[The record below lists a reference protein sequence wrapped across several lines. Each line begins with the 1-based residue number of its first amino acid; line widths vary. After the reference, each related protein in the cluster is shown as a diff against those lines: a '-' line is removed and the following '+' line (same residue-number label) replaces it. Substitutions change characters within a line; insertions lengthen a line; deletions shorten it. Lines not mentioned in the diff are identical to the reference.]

1 MGNLTDL
8 KVGSIVKVKGDPF
21 LIVSNSFMRKDAG
34 KPVMRT
40 KLKNLITGNS
50 LDKTFL
56 AGESFEF
63 AEIERKKCQYLYK
76 DAEEAHFMDNES
88 FEQFTLKI
96 NDIESTLKFLKDD
109 EEVHVT
115 FYEGIPISV
124 QAPIKIT
131 LEITETTPGV
141 KGDTVSGGSKQATVE
156 TGAVITV
163 PLFIKE
169 GDKVVINT
177 DTESYDSR
185 A

>member
-8 KVGSIVKVKGDPF
+8 KVGSIVKLKGDPF
-21 LIVSNSFMRKDAG
+21 LITYNQFMRKDAG

-40 KLKNLITGNS
+40 KLKNLITGNT

-56 AGESFEF
+56 AGESYEF

-76 DAEEAHFMDNES
+76 DDSEAHFMDNET
-88 FEQFTLKI
+88 FEQFALPVE
-96 NDIESTLKFLKDD
+96 DIEDALTFLKDD
-109 EEVHVT
+109 EEVYVT
-115 FYEGIPISV
+115 FYEGRPIGV
-124 QAPIKIT
+124 QPPIKVT

-141 KGDTVSGGSKQATVE
+141 KGDTASGGSKQATVE
-156 TGAVITV
+156 TGAVINV
-163 PLFIKE
+163 PLFVKE

-177 DTESYDSR
+177 ETGVYDSR

>member
-8 KVGSIVKVKGDPF
+8 KVGSIVKLKGDPF
-21 LIVSNSFMRKDAG
+21 LIVYNQFMRKDAG

-40 KLKNLITGNS
+40 KLKNLITGNT

-76 DAEEAHFMDNES
+76 DDQEAHFMDNEN
-88 FEQFTLKI
+88 FEQFDLQI
-96 NDIESTLKFLKDD
+96 EDIEDALKFLKDD

-115 FYEGIPISV
+115 FYEGKPIGV
-124 QAPIKIT
+124 QAPIKVT
-131 LEITETTPGV
+131 LLITETTPGV
-141 KGDTVSGGSKQATVE
+141 KGDTATGGTKIATVE
-156 TGAVITV
+156 TGAVINV
-163 PLFIKE
+163 PLFVKE

-177 DTESYDSR
+177 DTGAYDGR

>member
-1 MGNLTDL
+1 MSNLTDI
-8 KVGSIVKVKGDPF
+8 KTGAIVKVNGDPF
-21 LIVSNSFMRKDAG
+21 LVTKNQFMRKDAG

-40 KLKNLITGNS
+40 KLKNLKTGNT

-76 DAEEAHFMDNES
+76 DGQEAHFMDNET
-88 FEQFTLKI
+88 FEQFTLQVD
-96 NDIESTLKFLKDD
+96 DISDALKFLKDD

-115 FYEGIPISV
+115 FYESEPIGV
-124 QAPIKIT
+124 QAPIKVT

-141 KGDTVSGGSKQATVE
+141 KGDTASGGSKQATVE
-156 TGAVITV
+156 TGAVIIV
-163 PLFIKE
+163 PLFVKE

-177 DTESYDSR
+177 DTGDYDSR